1 MSAATL
7 GRPRLFS
14 ALFLGDTWPLWG
26 VLGAFCLA
34 LALMFGLT
42 QHRVLPGQMSAM
54 LALQTLL
61 AMAAPAVGLASLARV
76 RRVMDAALMPRA
88 ALQRSARGLAWALW
102 GWWALMS
109 LPSVLL
115 VLWLTPGFEPGPA
128 WMRALAAPAWLA
140 VAMALSALVVLAW
153 SGLLSGAW
161 QLLLALPLAAWALL
175 TWLGGAALWAA
186 WQPAWPLHLGCMLAL
201 PLLLRALVQP
211 RPRAHAPQATPAQR
225 LQRWGRK
232 LATRRHLLDPSGTG
246 LGRYLWLEGLALS
259 FFMHADVLPSWGGPQ
274 GPGAVLRV
282 LAMAGLTAQVLQ
294 SRDLHWRML
303 LAPHG
308 ALRHQLG
315 LRVWRDSLR
324 GLALPLALVA
334 FVLMALDTWV
344 HGAAPLRW
352 LGIGLP
358 ALLELTLAV
367 GLATLVRGLVG
378 TTGRSVALLG
388 TLMLPW
394 SPLLWLQ
401 PAWMQ
406 GTRGPVQM
414 LGLMVAC
421 IVMLPLV
428 RAAWRR
434 VDLGTLAA
442 QADQASRASA
452 SR

>member
-140 VAMALSALVVLAW
+140 VAMALSALPALAW
-153 SGLLSGAW
+153 GGLLHGAW
-161 QLLLALPLAAWALL
+161 LALPLAVLALL
-175 TWLGGAALWAA
+175 QWRDEADLWAA
-186 WQPAWPLHLGCMLAL
+186 WQPLWPLHLACLAAL
-201 PLLLRALVQP
+201 PLLLQGLVRH
-211 RPRAHAPQATPAQR
+211 RPRTAPSRPPPSQVLQR
-225 LQRWGRK
+225 LGRT
-232 LATRRHLLDPSGTG
+232 ASSRHRLLEPSHGG
-246 LGRYLWLEGLALS
+246 LDRYLWLEGLVLS
-259 FFMHADVLPSWGGPQ
+259 FFLHADVFAPWGTPQ
-274 GPGAVLRV
+274 GPGAALRV
-282 LAMAGLTAQVLQ
+282 LVMALLAAQVLQ
-294 SRDLHWRML
+294 SRDLHWRLL
-303 LAPHG
+303 LAPQG

-324 GLALPLALVA
+324 GMAPALAVMGL
-334 FVLMALDTWV
+334 VLMGLDAWV
-344 HGAAPLRW
+344 RGADPVRW
-352 LGIGLP
+352 LGVGLP

-388 TLMLPW
+388 TLMLLW

-401 PAWMQ
+401 PTWMQ

-421 IVMLPLV
+421 VVMLPLV
-428 RAAWRR
+428 RTAWRR